1 MLIKNGYLFTTCT
14 NDFEKLDIRIE
25 NTKITEVDFN
35 ISPKENEEVIDAAGK
50 YITPGFIDA
59 HSHICIS
66 EEGMGEVGDDCC
78 DYSDAITP
86 QLEVLDGLY
95 PFDRAVERS
104 VMLLLLLQKY
114 YLHLNL
120 GNPFDRAVERS
131 VRAGVTCA
139 CVCPGSDGVIGGV
152 ASVIR
157 LTGKIADEMIV
168 TRKAAVKGSLGENP
182 KAAKHGF
189 ASRMGTAYHLRKC
202 LEDTKEYLFEKE
214 EAEKNGDHF
223 RCDPGK
229 ENMAMVLRKEIPLHI
244 HAHRSDDIC
253 TAIRIAKE
261 YDIRIVIV
269 HCTDGIDIAE
279 HIAASGFPAIVGPS
293 MNPCSK
299 QEVWNKSFE
308 TAGVLNK
315 AGVKVCITAD
325 HDVTPLYY
333 LPIYAAMAVRF
344 GMDDAEAL
352 RAVTSYPAEILGIDD
367 RKGALVSGK
376 DADLVIWSHH
386 PFDIHAKAEHVFI
399 EGKQEC

>member
-1 MLIKNGYLFTTCT
+1 MLMFYWQQYYFSCT

-95 PFDRAVERS
+95 
-104 VMLLLLLQKY
+104 
-114 YLHLNL
+114 
-120 GNPFDRAVERS
+120 PFDRAVERS

-308 TAGVLNK
+308 TAGILNR

>member
-95 PFDRAVERS
+95 
-104 VMLLLLLQKY
+104 
-114 YLHLNL
+114 
-120 GNPFDRAVERS
+120 PFDRAVERS

-308 TAGVLNK
+308 TAGILNR

-386 PFDIHAKAEHVFI
+386 PFDIHAKAEHVFPN
-399 EGKQEC
+399 EGRKYNVKQTKGCLFMMRTALFSQRNKLNNN

>member
-95 PFDRAVERS
+95 
-104 VMLLLLLQKY
+104 
-114 YLHLNL
+114 
-120 GNPFDRAVERS
+120 PFDRAVERS

-308 TAGVLNK
+308 TAGVLNR

-399 EGKQEC
+399 EGKQECKKNKET

>member
-35 ISPKENEEVIDAAGK
+35 ISPKENEVIDAAGK

-95 PFDRAVERS
+95 
-104 VMLLLLLQKY
+104 
-114 YLHLNL
+114 
-120 GNPFDRAVERS
+120 PFDRAVERS

-308 TAGVLNK
+308 TAGVLNR

>member
-95 PFDRAVERS
+95 
-104 VMLLLLLQKY
+104 
-114 YLHLNL
+114 
-120 GNPFDRAVERS
+120 PFDRAVERS

-376 DADLVIWSHH
+376 DADLSGVI
-386 PFDIHAKAEHVFI
+386 IHLIFMRKQNMFLLKENRNVKKAKELD
-399 EGKQEC
+399 

>member
-25 NTKITEVDFN
+25 NTKITEVDYD

-104 VMLLLLLQKY
+104 V
-114 YLHLNL
+114 
-120 GNPFDRAVERS
+120 
-131 VRAGVTCA
+131 RAGVTCA
-139 CVCPGSDGVIGGV
+139 CVCPGSDGGGV

-202 LEDTKEYLFEKE
+202 LEDTKEYLFGKE

-269 HCTDGIDIAE
+269 HCTDGIEIAE
-279 HIAASGFPAIVGPS
+279 YIAASGFPAIVGPS

-308 TAGVLNK
+308 TAGVLNR

>member
-1 MLIKNGYLFTTCT
+1 
-14 NDFEKLDIRIE
+14 
-25 NTKITEVDFN
+25 
-35 ISPKENEEVIDAAGK
+35 
-50 YITPGFIDA
+50 
-59 HSHICIS
+59 
-66 EEGMGEVGDDCC
+66 
-78 DYSDAITP
+78 
-86 QLEVLDGLY
+86 
-95 PFDRAVERS
+95 
-104 VMLLLLLQKY
+104 
-114 YLHLNL
+114 
-120 GNPFDRAVERS
+120 
-131 VRAGVTCA
+131 
-139 CVCPGSDGVIGGV
+139 
-152 ASVIR
+152 
-157 LTGKIADEMIV
+157 
-168 TRKAAVKGSLGENP
+168 
-182 KAAKHGF
+182 
-189 ASRMGTAYHLRKC
+189 MGTAYHLRKC

-223 RCDPGK
+223 RCDPGM

-269 HCTDGIDIAE
+269 HCTDGIEIAE
-279 HIAASGFPAIVGPS
+279 YIAASGFPAIVGPS

-308 TAGVLNK
+308 TAGVLNR
-315 AGVKVCITAD
+315 AGVKVCLTAD

>member
-95 PFDRAVERS
+95 
-104 VMLLLLLQKY
+104 
-114 YLHLNL
+114 
-120 GNPFDRAVERS
+120 PFDRAVERS

-269 HCTDGIDIAE
+269 HCTDGIEIAE
-279 HIAASGFPAIVGPS
+279 YIAASGFPAIVGPS

-308 TAGVLNK
+308 TAGVLNR

-399 EGKQEC
+399 EGKQECKKNKGT

>member
-25 NTKITEVDFN
+25 NTKITEVDFD

-95 PFDRAVERS
+95 
-104 VMLLLLLQKY
+104 
-114 YLHLNL
+114 
-120 GNPFDRAVERS
+120 PFDRAVERS

-214 EAEKNGDHF
+214 EAEKNDDHF
-223 RCDPGK
+223 RCDPGM

-269 HCTDGIDIAE
+269 HCTDGIEIAE
-279 HIAASGFPAIVGPS
+279 YIAASGFPAIVGPS

-308 TAGVLNK
+308 TAGVLNR

-399 EGKQEC
+399 EGKQECKKSKGT

>member
-1 MLIKNGYLFTTCT
+1 MLIKNGFTTCT
-14 NDFEKLDIRIE
+14 NDIQKLDKLIE
-25 NTKITEVDFN
+25 NTKITEVDYD

-95 PFDRAVERS
+95 
-104 VMLLLLLQKY
+104 
-114 YLHLNL
+114 
-120 GNPFDRAVERS
+120 PFDRAVERS

-253 TAIRIAKE
+253 TAIRVAKE
-261 YDIRIVIV
+261 YDIRIVLV

-308 TAGVLNK
+308 TAGVLNR

>member
-1 MLIKNGYLFTTCT
+1 MVINSHISEKILYLDVTLMLIKNGYLFTTCT

-25 NTKITEVDFN
+25 NTKITEVDFD
-35 ISPKENEEVIDAAGK
+35 ISPTENEEVIDAAGK

-59 HSHICIS
+59 HSHVCIS

-95 PFDRAVERS
+95 
-104 VMLLLLLQKY
+104 
-114 YLHLNL
+114 
-120 GNPFDRAVERS
+120 PFDRAVERS

>member
-95 PFDRAVERS
+95 
-104 VMLLLLLQKY
+104 
-114 YLHLNL
+114 
-120 GNPFDRAVERS
+120 PFDRAVERS

-308 TAGVLNK
+308 TAGVLNR

-399 EGKQEC
+399 EGKQVNITGTFTPLVRIEETIVPD

>member
-1 MLIKNGYLFTTCT
+1 MFYWQQYYFSCT

-95 PFDRAVERS
+95 
-104 VMLLLLLQKY
+104 
-114 YLHLNL
+114 
-120 GNPFDRAVERS
+120 PFDRAVERS

-308 TAGVLNK
+308 TAGILNR

>member
-1 MLIKNGYLFTTCT
+1 MVINSHISEKILYLEVTLMLIKNGYLFTTCT

-95 PFDRAVERS
+95 
-104 VMLLLLLQKY
+104 
-114 YLHLNL
+114 
-120 GNPFDRAVERS
+120 PFDRAVERS

-308 TAGVLNK
+308 TAGILNR

>member
-35 ISPKENEEVIDAAGK
+35 ISPKENEEVIAAGK

-95 PFDRAVERS
+95 
-104 VMLLLLLQKY
+104 
-114 YLHLNL
+114 
-120 GNPFDRAVERS
+120 PFDRAVERS

-308 TAGVLNK
+308 TAGVLNR

>member
-1 MLIKNGYLFTTCT
+1 MIIKNGFLFTTLA

-25 NTKITEVDFN
+25 ESKITEVSSN
-35 ISPKENEEVIDAAGK
+35 IFPREGEEVIDAEGK
-50 YITPGFIDA
+50 YITPGLIDA

-78 DYSDAITP
+78 DYSGAITP
-86 QLEVLDGLY
+86 ELEVLDGLY

-104 VMLLLLLQKY
+104 VK
-114 YLHLNL
+114 
-120 GNPFDRAVERS
+120 
-131 VRAGVTCA
+131 AGVTCA

-152 ASVIR
+152 SSIIK
-157 LTGKIADEMIV
+157 LTGTIADEMLV
-168 TRKAAVKGSLGENP
+168 TRKAAMKGSLGENP

-189 ASRMGTAYHLRKC
+189 ASRMGTAYQLRKC
-202 LEDTKEYLFEKE
+202 LEDTREYLYNKE

-223 RCDPGK
+223 RCDPGM
-229 ENMAMVLRKEIPLHI
+229 ENMAMVLRGEMPLHL
-244 HAHRSDDIC
+244 HVHRSDDIC

-261 YDIRIVIV
+261 YDIKLVLV
-269 HCTDGIDIAE
+269 HCTDGIAVAE
-279 HIAASGFPAIVGPS
+279 HVAASGFPAIVGPS
-293 MNPCSK
+293 INPCGK
-299 QEVWNKSFE
+299 QEVWNKTFE
-308 TAGVLNK
+308 TAGVLNR

-367 RKGALVSGK
+367 RKGALVGGK
-376 DADLVIWSHH
+376 DADIVIWSHH
-386 PFDIHAKAEHVFI
+386 PFDIHAQAEYVFI
-399 EGKQEC
+399 EGKRK

>member
-95 PFDRAVERS
+95 
-104 VMLLLLLQKY
+104 
-114 YLHLNL
+114 
-120 GNPFDRAVERS
+120 PFDRAVERS

-308 TAGVLNK
+308 TAGILNR

-399 EGKQEC
+399 EGKQECKKNKGT

>member
-1 MLIKNGYLFTTCT
+1 M
-14 NDFEKLDIRIE
+14 DIRIE

-95 PFDRAVERS
+95 
-104 VMLLLLLQKY
+104 
-114 YLHLNL
+114 
-120 GNPFDRAVERS
+120 PFDRAVERS

-308 TAGVLNK
+308 TAGILNR

>member
-1 MLIKNGYLFTTCT
+1 MLIKNGYLFTYIVQM
-14 NDFEKLDIRIE
+14 DFEKLDIRIE

-95 PFDRAVERS
+95 
-104 VMLLLLLQKY
+104 
-114 YLHLNL
+114 
-120 GNPFDRAVERS
+120 PFDRAVERS

-308 TAGVLNK
+308 TAGVLNR

-399 EGKQEC
+399 EENRNVKKTKKLD